1 MQRILSTCSA
11 RPATSD
17 RGAADLKGFAHC
29 RRPLPCDYRSHV
41 GCRNLFCCRLVV
53 FSLLKCVLARSFLD
67 VNFQVTF
74 LTNNYDFGHG
84 SCHFWYPKSVIW
96 QAWCSTL
103 APWGTTGRSRGTWE
117 QKKGDLGIQAW
128 ILIDFG
134 WISGSHFESFSVT
147 LNQNRCFF
155 SCLFPGHFSKRFW
168 GLNLDVWVPKTSI
181 WCEMG
186 CKNQVFIEVGILL
199 MLKLNFDVFGWPWD
213 QFS

>member
-1 MQRILSTCSA
+1 MNKCCLNLEVVFWSIFSSNTRSRGGGVGGRGGAHWRGGRLRLAAMQRILSSCSA

-74 LTNNYDFGHG
+74 LTDDYDFGHG
-84 SCHFWYPKSVIW
+84 SGHFWYPKSVIW

-103 APWGTTGRSRGTWE
+103 APWGTRGRSRGH
-117 QKKGDLGIQAW
+117 LGAQERRPCDPGLHFYRFW
-128 ILIDFG
+128 VDFG
-134 WISGSHFESFSVT
+134 TPF
-147 LNQNRCFF
+147 
-155 SCLFPGHFSKRFW
+155 
-168 GLNLDVWVPKTSI
+168 
-181 WCEMG
+181 
-186 CKNQVFIEVGILL
+186 
-199 MLKLNFDVFGWPWD
+199 
-213 QFS
+213 